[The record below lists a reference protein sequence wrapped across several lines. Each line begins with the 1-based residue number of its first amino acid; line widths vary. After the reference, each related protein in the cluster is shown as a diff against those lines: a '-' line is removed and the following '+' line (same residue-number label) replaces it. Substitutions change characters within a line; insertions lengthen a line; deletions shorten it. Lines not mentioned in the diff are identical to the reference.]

1 MTIDISFFTSVPV
14 YNIWRAFYS
23 LSCSIN
29 SVIVYSAKY
38 SYNNVVTI
46 GDSWALNIVKNYNT
60 ILRVFTTVSQKRKN
74 LYSSKLYYVLVC
86 YCHCVS
92 ADVDGD
98 QFNFV
103 PFCDKQG
110 ETESSKMLTIT
121 FLIILCITLVF
132 PVELYLSFRPLLPPF
147 HPFINK
153 PFKVAP
159 DSHIK
164 TGQSVG
170 AEIHWTP
177 ALRMDQHRLT

>member
-1 MTIDISFFTSVPV
+1 MKPIRFLFCKHIKHNDYWHYFLTSVPV

-60 ILRVFTTVSQKRKN
+60 ILRVFTTVSQKTKN

-110 ETESSKMLTIT
+110 ETEQQNVNDHISNNFMHHTRLSCGVIFEFSPSLASISS
-121 FLIILCITLVF
+121 F
-132 PVELYLSFRPLLPPF
+132 Y
-147 HPFINK
+147 
-153 PFKVAP
+153 
-159 DSHIK
+159 
-164 TGQSVG
+164 
-170 AEIHWTP
+170 
-177 ALRMDQHRLT
+177 